1 MVAKNKKA
9 IAMIE
14 LIFALVIMGI
24 VLMSAPMLIQQ
35 SVRSGN
41 VALQQE
47 AIAAA
52 AAQASI
58 VLSMHWDE
66 ANSNLPIGASPIL
79 DTNRTNLDFNDTTP
93 PLGLVGV
100 SSRNSN
106 NGGAILS
113 PSNNLGADFT
123 DNNDTNE
130 TDYSK
135 FDDVDDF
142 NGQSFGVTVFNN
154 EITTTDK
161 GDYVDKNISITTDIN
176 YADDTIT
183 FKTDMSDSDI
193 ATIDETP
200 FGGGISNIKFVKVNL
215 TSNSNVEE
223 LNKSITFQ
231 AFSSNI
237 GTFLPED
244 RGEL

>member
-1 MVAKNKKA
+1 MVTKNRRA

-47 AIAAA
+47 AIVAVAS
-52 AAQASI
+52 QASI

-66 ANSNLPIGASPIL
+66 ANSDLPIGTSPIL
-79 DTNRTNLDFNDTTP
+79 DTNRTNFDFNSSTP

-106 NGGAILS
+106 NGGVILS
-113 PSNNLGADFT
+113 PSIILGTDFNESDFT
-123 DNNDTNE
+123 
-130 TDYSK
+130 K

-142 NGQSFGVTVFNN
+142 NGQTFGVTVFNS
-154 EITTTDK
+154 EFTTTDK
-161 GDYVDKNISITTDIN
+161 GDYVDKNISIRTDVN
-176 YADDTIT
+176 YVDDTIT
-183 FKTDMSDSDI
+183 FRTDMLNSDI
-193 ATIDETP
+193 ATINDTP
-200 FGGGISNIKFVKVNL
+200 LAGVSNIKFITVNL
-215 TSNSNVEE
+215 TSNSPIEE
-223 LNKSITFQ
+223 LDKNITLK
-231 AFSSNI
+231 AFSTNI
-237 GTFLPED
+237 GTWLPED

>member
-1 MVAKNKKA
+1 MVAKKKRA

-52 AAQASI
+52 AAQTSI

-66 ANSNLPIGASPIL
+66 ANANLPVGTSPIL
-79 DTNRTNLDFNDTTP
+79 DTNRTNFDFNASNP

-106 NGGAILS
+106 NGGVIFS
-113 PSNNLGADFT
+113 PSTTLGADFT
-123 DNNDTNE
+123 DDNDTNE

-135 FDDVDDF
+135 FDDVDDY
-142 NGQSFGVTVFNN
+142 NNQSFGVVVFNN
-154 EITTTDK
+154 ENTTTDK
-161 GDYVDKNISITTDIN
+161 GDYVDKNISIASSINYVDDTVTFKKNMLDSDITDIN
-176 YADDTIT
+176 D
-183 FKTDMSDSDI
+183 
-193 ATIDETP
+193 TP
-200 FGGGISNIKFVKVNL
+200 FGAVSNIKFITVNL
-215 TSNSNVEE
+215 TSNSNIEE
-223 LNKSITFQ
+223 LNKSITFK

-237 GTFLPED
+237 GTFVPND